1 MLSGVREFWIVDPDK
16 HSILLY
22 GFKDFEIDEYIS
34 YKPGDTLVSYYFEG
48 LEIAVKEIFNF

>member
-1 MLSGVREFWIVDPDK
+1 
-16 HSILLY
+16 LLY